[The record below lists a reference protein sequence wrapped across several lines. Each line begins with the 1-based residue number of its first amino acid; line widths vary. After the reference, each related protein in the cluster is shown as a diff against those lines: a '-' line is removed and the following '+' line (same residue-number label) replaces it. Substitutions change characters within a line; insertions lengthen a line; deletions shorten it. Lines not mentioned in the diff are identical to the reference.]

1 MYWRDKDSNYVY
13 ICSIPHLDLK
23 CKTTSFHCRGK
34 EGENVDGM
42 FMEKADSIVKKHFK
56 DFGDFQATWLVK
68 VTWENMTLYGHKDK
82 VKLF

>member
-1 MYWRDKDSNYVY
+1 
-13 ICSIPHLDLK
+13 
-23 CKTTSFHCRGK
+23 
-34 EGENVDGM
+34 M

-82 VKLF
+82 VKQFQNMMLI